1 MLKSP
6 LEGGRGVFMARRK
19 ILPYNPI
26 LKDLARELRNS
37 STLSEILLWNQVKNR
52 QIRGHQFLRQR
63 QIDNYIVDFFCPELM
78 LAIEIDG
85 STHDFKVSE
94 DRLRQQRL
102 ESLGVKVV
110 HFLDVDVK
118 RNMEGVLTKL
128 LECVQEREREHPPH
142 PPQGGTQNGSV
153 TH

>member
-1 MLKSP
+1 
-6 LEGGRGVFMARRK
+6 
-19 ILPYNPI
+19 
-26 LKDLARELRNS
+26 
-37 STLSEILLWNQVKNR
+37 
-52 QIRGHQFLRQR
+52 
-63 QIDNYIVDFFCPELM
+63 M

-102 ESLGVKVV
+102 ESLGVKVL
-110 HFLDVDVK
+110 HFLDVK

-142 PPQGGTQNGSV
+142 PPQGGTQRGSA
-153 TH
+153 TD